1 MTREWG
7 HHHRPQSSVSGAL
20 CDAKS
25 NGTCLSGLGEK
36 AGEARSE
43 SLSALDVPVSQSP
56 QALSGGLRRDCRRD
70 EPSTMTT
77 LLALCSRKVLAAPH
91 GLLSLPGAAVRP
103 HRCRLL
109 EAAPIPCGKWHLV
122 SCGPG
127 AMSAFKASASRQ
139 PVSRLCRSSLM
150 SVWSCPLGG
159 HVTNTGILKSVD
171 TGVVC
176 KQVNM
181 LTHMGVITW
190 PGVAHPSSRN
200 VTFLHVLVIVKLCMV
215 IIFICIGVSLKERR
229 KKEVPLEP
237 CLKGAGAL
245 CWGGGVLHQRW
256 DKDGGFSL

>member
-7 HHHRPQSSVSGAL
+7 HHHCPQSSVSGAL
-20 CDAKS
+20 CDAES
-25 NGTCLSGLGEK
+25 HGTCLSGLGEK

-43 SLSALDVPVSQSP
+43 SLSALDVPVSWSP
-56 QALSGGLRRDCRRD
+56 QALSSGLRRDCRRD
-70 EPSTMTT
+70 EPSTMTA
-77 LLALCSRKVLAAPH
+77 LPVLCSRQVLAAPH

-103 HRCRLL
+103 HRRRLL
-109 EAAPIPCGKWHLV
+109 EAAPVARGKWHLV

-127 AMSAFKASASRQ
+127 AMSAFKASASC
-139 PVSRLCRSSLM
+139 LCRSSLM
-150 SVWSCPLGG
+150 SMWSCPLGG
-159 HVTNTGILKSVD
+159 HVTNMGILKSVD
-171 TGVVC
+171 TGVVS
-176 KQVNM
+176 KRVNM
-181 LTHMGVITW
+181 LAHMGVITW

-215 IIFICIGVSLKERR
+215 ILFICIGVSLKERR

-256 DKDGGFSL
+256 DKDDGFSL